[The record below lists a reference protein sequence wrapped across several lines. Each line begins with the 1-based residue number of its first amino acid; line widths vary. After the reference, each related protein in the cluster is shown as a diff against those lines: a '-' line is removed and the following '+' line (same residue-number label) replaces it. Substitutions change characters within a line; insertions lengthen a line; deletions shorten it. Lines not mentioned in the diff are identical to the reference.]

1 MIYKIKTPDGR
12 FIEVEGEEGQE
23 AKAIEAVR
31 KYLANETVSSD
42 FDAENFDYQTG
53 VDAPGLR
60 AQLDLA
66 ETVEEK
72 ELVLTNRVGSQ
83 GFTRDSSGNFALTP
97 SGLKRLGIRGGSD
110 KNIIIDESGLAK
122 GDFADLAGIVGPI
135 AGAVAA
141 LSPHGRALRLLK
153 NVFKNDRISRTVA
166 SALGTAGG
174 KGVEEAGELAVGLQ
188 RQSAGEVAE
197 DLAYEAAIGGI
208 SQGLF
213 EVGGMALHGLLGR
226 KAPIIDVDIS
236 RAIAQGA
243 DPSELV
249 TLAKNL
255 GRTPTF
261 KDVQEAQKNK
271 IIETFTPAA
280 VSQRALGRSIPGRV
294 QAAAETVFGRKERD
308 EKLIEY
314 GNQRLQKFLEKLNA
328 QDLTLENFEAG
339 ITAGRL
345 TSAQV
350 DDYIK
355 NLSRDSDVANKELRE
370 VINNSVKAIDEG
382 AFSGSPDSAA
392 TGRLIRDQL
401 KEAYEQGVIKPF
413 QRRERNIDTFLQ
425 KKGLDAVYGQIGIKL
440 NSLERYVD
448 NLVKKNPTIDKILAD
463 EISASP
469 IKVIKDVIKEA
480 KKDGGGLSI
489 EALNSVRGA
498 LLTIDRAK
506 GAFSGKQGY
515 YLKQTL
521 DEIDKIFDDLASGNS
536 FVADMIKVGPR
547 RQQKA
552 AIKNVTKA
560 AQMIRGY
567 NADYKAAV
575 QAFNDPVIA
584 KITHDAARGAF
595 DVDTIFNQVVKNN
608 RPELINKVI
617 NALPSEAEKKLVL
630 EGLRENIIK
639 NAVRDSIDITTNEIN
654 PVFFAKHFGKLG
666 STADVIFK
674 DIPNFKS
681 TIDDFLKINTNFKAE
696 KLARISA
703 DLNSKEFTQA
713 LKRFTDAENE
723 LAIANSDRFLTR
735 VSSASPDEVVGTLFR
750 NGQAENIS
758 KMKKILEN
766 DPDTFQKIQ
775 QEGMRDLMR
784 LTSGPG
790 TRVDEVFDPNA
801 LERALNSKGD
811 NVLNEMFGKETTQS
825 LRALVRDLR
834 VMTEPEK
841 GGAGTLIAGAIAV
854 NAFNL
859 AMLPTVA
866 KLGVIGMVMRQPS
879 VVRKLAKSDAE
890 SVNVVYQAFKD
901 AVRLYAPMQLTGDV
915 VGGLRDVGSVAAE
928 EISQLTEDSNLGA
941 ISQQLGT
948 ELQTTNRT
956 LPRLPNLTTSA
967 QLPQVQPVAG
977 GIMSP
982 SILGYNRANE
992 DIARR
997 FSNTV

>member
-1 MIYKIKTPDGR
+1 VIYKIKTPDGR

-23 AKAIEAVR
+23 TKAIEAVR

-53 VDAPGLR
+53 IDAPGLR

-72 ELVLTNRVGSQ
+72 ELVLSNRVGSQ

-110 KNIIIDESGLAK
+110 KNIIIDESGFSK

-141 LSPHGRALRLLK
+141 LSPHGKALRLLK

-197 DLAYEAAIGGI
+197 DLAYEAAIGGL

-213 EVGGMALHGLLGR
+213 EAGGAALHGLLGR

-243 DPSELV
+243 DPAELV
-249 TLAKNL
+249 TLARSL

-271 IIETFTPAA
+271 VIETFTPAA

-308 EKLIEY
+308 EKLIQY
-314 GNQRLQKFLEKLNA
+314 GNERLQNFLKKLNA

-345 TSAQV
+345 TTNQV

-355 NLSRDSDVANKELRE
+355 RLANDSDVANKELRE
-370 VINNSVKAIDEG
+370 VIRNSVKAIDEG
-382 AFSGSPDSAA
+382 AFSGSPDAVL

-413 QRRERNIDTFLQ
+413 QKREKTIDNFLQ
-425 KKGLDAVYGQIGIKL
+425 QKGLDAVYGQIGIKL
-440 NSLERYVD
+440 NNLERYVD

-469 IKVIKDVIKEA
+469 IKVIKDVIKDA
-480 KKDGGGLSI
+480 DGKGLSI

-506 GAFSGKQGY
+506 GSFSGKQGY

-536 FVADMIKVGPR
+536 FVADMIKVGPG

-552 AIKNVTKA
+552 AIKNVSKA

-575 QAFNDPVIA
+575 EAFNDPVIA

-608 RPELINKVI
+608 RPELVNKVI

-696 KLARISA
+696 KLARISS

-735 VSSASPDEVVGTLFR
+735 VSSASPDEVVSTLFR

-758 KMKKILEN
+758 KMKGIV
-766 DPDTFQKIQ
+766 DPDTFKKVQ

-915 VGGLRDVGSVAAE
+915 IEGGRNVGSAAAE
-928 EISQLTEDSNLGA
+928 EINQLTQDSNLGA

-948 ELQTTNRT
+948 ELQTTRRT
-956 LPRLPNLTTSA
+956 LPKLPNLTTSA

-997 FSNTV
+997 ISNIV

>member
-1 MIYKIKTPDGR
+1 VIYKIKTPDGR

-23 AKAIEAVR
+23 TKAIEAVR

-53 VDAPGLR
+53 IDAPGLR

-72 ELVLTNRVGSQ
+72 ELVLSNRVGSQ

-110 KNIIIDESGLAK
+110 KNIIIDESGFSK

-141 LSPHGRALRLLK
+141 LSPHGKALRLLK

-197 DLAYEAAIGGI
+197 DLAYEAAIGGL

-213 EVGGMALHGLLGR
+213 EVGGAALHGLLGR

-243 DPSELV
+243 DPAELV
-249 TLAKNL
+249 TLARSL

-271 IIETFTPAA
+271 VIETFTPAA
-280 VSQRALGRSIPGRV
+280 VSQRALGRSIAGRV

-308 EKLIEY
+308 EKLIQY
-314 GNQRLQKFLEKLNA
+314 GNERLQKFLEKLNA

-345 TSAQV
+345 TSNQV

-355 NLSRDSDVANKELRE
+355 NLSRDSNVAGKELRE

-382 AFSGSPDSAA
+382 AFSGGPDSAL

-413 QRRERNIDTFLQ
+413 QKREKSIDVFLQ

-440 NSLERYVD
+440 NSLEKYVD

-480 KKDGGGLSI
+480 DGKGLSI

-506 GAFSGKQGY
+506 GSFSGKQGY

-536 FVADMIKVGPR
+536 FVVDMIKVGPG
-547 RQQKA
+547 RQSKA
-552 AIKNVTKA
+552 AIKNVSKA

-639 NAVRDSIDITTNEIN
+639 NAVRDSIDVTTNEIN

-696 KLARISA
+696 KLARISS

-735 VSSASPDEVVGTLFR
+735 VSSASPDEVVSTLFR

-758 KMKKILEN
+758 KMKGIV
-766 DPDTFQKIQ
+766 DPDTFKKVQ

-915 VGGLRDVGSVAAE
+915 IDTEVEMLDQLR
-928 EISQLTEDSNLGA
+928 LKK
-941 ISQQLGT
+941 
-948 ELQTTNRT
+948 
-956 LPRLPNLTTSA
+956 
-967 QLPQVQPVAG
+967 
-977 GIMSP
+977 
-982 SILGYNRANE
+982 
-992 DIARR
+992 
-997 FSNTV
+997 

>member
-1 MIYKIKTPDGR
+1 MIYEIETPDGR
-12 FIEVEGEEGQE
+12 IIEVEGAEGKESE
-23 AKAIEAVR
+23 AIAAVR

-42 FDAENFDYQTG
+42 FDQENFDYDTG

-72 ELVLTNRVGSQ
+72 ELVLSNRVGSQ

-110 KNIIIDESGLAK
+110 KNIIIDESGFAK

-141 LSPHGRALRLLK
+141 LSPHGKALRLLK

-174 KGVEEAGELAVGLQ
+174 KGVEEAGELAFDLQ

-197 DLAYEAAIGGI
+197 DLAYEAAIGGL

-213 EVGGMALHGLLGR
+213 EAGGAALHGLLGR

-249 TLAKNL
+249 TLARSL

-271 IIETFTPAA
+271 VIETFTPAA
-280 VSQRALGRSIPGRV
+280 VSQRALGKSIPGRI

-308 EKLIEY
+308 EKLIQY
-314 GNQRLQKFLEKLNA
+314 GNERLQNFLKKLNA

-345 TSAQV
+345 TTNQV

-355 NLSRDSDVANKELRE
+355 RLANDSDVANKELRE
-370 VINNSVKAIDEG
+370 VIRNSVKAIDEG
-382 AFSGSPDSAA
+382 AFSGSPDAVL

-413 QRRERNIDTFLQ
+413 QKREKTIDVFLQ

-440 NSLERYVD
+440 NSLEKYVD

-480 KKDGGGLSI
+480 DGKGLSI

-506 GAFSGKQGY
+506 GSFSGKQGY

-536 FVADMIKVGPR
+536 FVVDMIKVGPG
-547 RQQKA
+547 RQSKA
-552 AIKNVTKA
+552 AIKNVSKA

-639 NAVRDSIDITTNEIN
+639 NAVRDSIDVTTNEIN

-696 KLARISA
+696 KLARISS

-735 VSSASPDEVVGTLFR
+735 VSSASPDEVVSTLFR

-758 KMKKILEN
+758 KMKGIV
-766 DPDTFQKIQ
+766 DPDTFKKVQ

-866 KLGVIGMVMRQPS
+866 KLGIIGLVMRQPA
-879 VVRKLAKSDAE
+879 VVRRMAKSDSE

-901 AVRLYAPMQLTGDV
+901 AVRLYAPMEITSQAIDTSRELGTA
-915 VGGLRDVGSVAAE
+915 AAE
-928 EISQLTEDSNLGA
+928 GVQQLSEDSNLGA
-941 ISQQLGT
+941 ISQQVGT
-948 ELQTTNRT
+948 ELQTTRRT
-956 LPRLPNLTTSA
+956 LPKLPNLTTSA

-997 FSNTV
+997 ISNIV

>member
-1 MIYKIKTPDGR
+1 VIYKIKTPDGR

-23 AKAIEAVR
+23 TKAIEAVR

-53 VDAPGLR
+53 IDAPGLR

-72 ELVLTNRVGSQ
+72 ELVLSNRVGSQ

-110 KNIIIDESGLAK
+110 KNIIIDESGFSK

-141 LSPHGRALRLLK
+141 LSPHGKALRLLK

-197 DLAYEAAIGGI
+197 DLAYEAAIGGL

-213 EVGGMALHGLLGR
+213 EAGGAALHGLLGR

-243 DPSELV
+243 DPAELV
-249 TLAKNL
+249 TLARSL

-271 IIETFTPAA
+271 VIETFTPAA

-308 EKLIEY
+308 EKLIQY
-314 GNQRLQKFLEKLNA
+314 GNERLQNFLKKLNA

-345 TSAQV
+345 TTNQV

-355 NLSRDSDVANKELRE
+355 RLANDSDVANKELRE
-370 VINNSVKAIDEG
+370 VIRNSVKAIDEG
-382 AFSGSPDSAA
+382 AFSGSPDAVL

-413 QRRERNIDTFLQ
+413 QKREKTIDNFLQ
-425 KKGLDAVYGQIGIKL
+425 QKGLDAVYGQIGIKL
-440 NSLERYVD
+440 NNLERYVD

-469 IKVIKDVIKEA
+469 IKVIKDVIKDA
-480 KKDGGGLSI
+480 DGKGLSI

-506 GAFSGKQGY
+506 GSFSGKQGY

-536 FVADMIKVGPR
+536 FVADMIKVGPG

-552 AIKNVTKA
+552 AIKNVSKA

-575 QAFNDPVIA
+575 EAFNDPVIA

-608 RPELINKVI
+608 RPELVNKVI

-703 DLNSKEFTQA
+703 DLNSKEFAQA
-713 LKRFTDAENE
+713 LKRFTDAEN
-723 LAIANSDRFLTR
+723 IAALENSDRFLTR
-735 VSSASPDEVVGTLFR
+735 VSSASPDEVINTLFR
-750 NGQAENIS
+750 NGQAENIA
-758 KMKKILEN
+758 KMKAIV
-766 DPDTFQKIQ
+766 DPDTFQKVQ

-790 TRVDEVFDPNA
+790 TRVDEVFNPEA

-834 VMTEPEK
+834 VMTQPEK

-915 VGGLRDVGSVAAE
+915 IEGGRNVGSAAAE
-928 EISQLTEDSNLGA
+928 EINQLTQDSNLGA

-948 ELQTTNRT
+948 ELQTTRRT
-956 LPRLPNLTTSA
+956 LPKLPNLTTSA

-997 FSNTV
+997 ISNIV

>member
-1 MIYKIKTPDGR
+1 MIYEIETPDGR
-12 FIEVEGEEGQE
+12 IIEVEGAEGKESE
-23 AKAIEAVR
+23 AIAAVR

-42 FDAENFDYQTG
+42 FDQENFDYDTG

-72 ELVLTNRVGSQ
+72 ELVLSNRVGSQ

-110 KNIIIDESGLAK
+110 KNIIIDESGFAK

-141 LSPHGRALRLLK
+141 LSPHGKALRLLK

-174 KGVEEAGELAVGLQ
+174 KGVEEAGELAFDLQ

-197 DLAYEAAIGGI
+197 DLAYEAAIGGL

-213 EVGGMALHGLLGR
+213 EAGGAALHGLLGR

-243 DPSELV
+243 DPAELV
-249 TLAKNL
+249 TLARSL

-271 IIETFTPAA
+271 VIETFTPAA
-280 VSQRALGRSIPGRV
+280 VSQRALGKSIPGRI

-308 EKLIEY
+308 EKLIQY
-314 GNQRLQKFLEKLNA
+314 GNERLQNFLKKLNA

-345 TSAQV
+345 TTNQV

-355 NLSRDSDVANKELRE
+355 RLANDSDVANKELRE
-370 VINNSVKAIDEG
+370 VIRNSVKAIDEG
-382 AFSGSPDSAA
+382 AFSGSPDAVL

-413 QRRERNIDTFLQ
+413 QKREKTIDVFLQ

-440 NSLERYVD
+440 NSLEKYVD

-480 KKDGGGLSI
+480 DGKGLSI

-506 GAFSGKQGY
+506 GSFSGKQGY

-536 FVADMIKVGPR
+536 FVVDMIKVGPG
-547 RQQKA
+547 RQSKA
-552 AIKNVTKA
+552 AIKNVSKA

-639 NAVRDSIDITTNEIN
+639 NAVRDSIDVTTNEIN

-696 KLARISA
+696 KLARISS

-735 VSSASPDEVVGTLFR
+735 VSSASPDEVVSTLFR

-758 KMKKILEN
+758 KMKGIV
-766 DPDTFQKIQ
+766 DPDTFKKVQ

-866 KLGVIGMVMRQPS
+866 KLGIIGLVMRQPA
-879 VVRKLAKSDAE
+879 VVRRMAKSDSE

-901 AVRLYAPMQLTGDV
+901 AVRLYAPMEITSQAIDTSRELGTA
-915 VGGLRDVGSVAAE
+915 AAE
-928 EISQLTEDSNLGA
+928 GVQQLSEDSNLGA
-941 ISQQLGT
+941 ISQQVGT
-948 ELQTTNRT
+948 ELQTTRRT
-956 LPRLPNLTTSA
+956 LPKLPNLTTSA

-997 FSNTV
+997 LSNIV

>member
-1 MIYKIKTPDGR
+1 MIYEIETPDGR
-12 FIEVEGEEGQE
+12 IIEVEGAEGKESE
-23 AKAIEAVR
+23 AIAAVR

-42 FDAENFDYQTG
+42 FDQENFDYDTG

-72 ELVLTNRVGSQ
+72 ELVLSNRVGSQ

-110 KNIIIDESGLAK
+110 KNIIIDESGFAK

-141 LSPHGRALRLLK
+141 LSPHGKALRLLK

-174 KGVEEAGELAVGLQ
+174 KGVEEAGELAFDLQ

-197 DLAYEAAIGGI
+197 DLAYEAAIGGL

-213 EVGGMALHGLLGR
+213 EAGGAALHGLLGR

-249 TLAKNL
+249 TLARSL

-271 IIETFTPAA
+271 VIETFTPAA
-280 VSQRALGRSIPGRV
+280 VSQRALGKSIPGRI

-308 EKLIEY
+308 EKLIQY
-314 GNQRLQKFLEKLNA
+314 GNERLQNFLKKLNA

-345 TSAQV
+345 TTNQV

-355 NLSRDSDVANKELRE
+355 RLANDSDVANKELRE
-370 VINNSVKAIDEG
+370 VIRNSVKAIDEG
-382 AFSGSPDSAA
+382 AFSGSPDAVL

-413 QRRERNIDTFLQ
+413 QKREKTIDVFLQ

-440 NSLERYVD
+440 NSLEKYVD

-480 KKDGGGLSI
+480 DGKGLSI

-506 GAFSGKQGY
+506 GSFSGKQGY

-536 FVADMIKVGPR
+536 FVVDMIKVGPG
-547 RQQKA
+547 RQSKA
-552 AIKNVTKA
+552 AIKNVSKA

-639 NAVRDSIDITTNEIN
+639 NAVRDSIDVTTNEIN

-696 KLARISA
+696 KLARISS

-735 VSSASPDEVVGTLFR
+735 VSSASPDEVVSTLFR

-758 KMKKILEN
+758 KMKGIV
-766 DPDTFQKIQ
+766 DPDTFKKVQ

-866 KLGVIGMVMRQPS
+866 KLGIIGLVMRQPA
-879 VVRKLAKSDAE
+879 VVRRMAKSDSE

-901 AVRLYAPMQLTGDV
+901 AVRLYAPMEITSQAIDTSRELGTA
-915 VGGLRDVGSVAAE
+915 AAE
-928 EISQLTEDSNLGA
+928 GVQQLSEDSNLGA
-941 ISQQLGT
+941 ISQQVGT
-948 ELQTTNRT
+948 ELQTTRRT
-956 LPRLPNLTTSA
+956 LPKLPNLTTSA

-997 FSNTV
+997 LSNIV

>member
-1 MIYKIKTPDGR
+1 MIYEIETADGR
-12 FIEVEGEEGQE
+12 IIEVEGAEGKESE
-23 AKAIEAVR
+23 AIAAVR

-42 FDAENFDYQTG
+42 FDQENFDYDTG

-72 ELVLTNRVGSQ
+72 ELVLSNRVGSQ

-110 KNIIIDESGLAK
+110 KNIIIDESGFAK

-141 LSPHGRALRLLK
+141 LSPHGKALRLLK

-174 KGVEEAGELAVGLQ
+174 KGVEEAGELAFDLQ

-197 DLAYEAAIGGI
+197 DLAYEAAIGGL

-213 EVGGMALHGLLGR
+213 EVGGAALHGLLGR
-226 KAPIIDVDIS
+226 KANIIDVDIS

-243 DPSELV
+243 DPSELI
-249 TLAKNL
+249 TLAKSL

-261 KDVQEAQKNK
+261 KDVKAAQKSGL
-271 IIETFTPAA
+271 IETFTTAA

-308 EKLIEY
+308 TRLIQY
-314 GNQRLQKFLEKLNA
+314 GNERLQKYLEKLGA

-345 TSAQV
+345 TSGQI

-355 NLSRDSDVANKELRE
+355 NLSRDSDIANKELRE
-370 VINNSVKAIDEG
+370 VINNSVKAINEG
-382 AFSGSPDSAA
+382 AFSGSPNSAV

-413 QRRERNIDTFLQ
+413 KKREVNIDKTLEKQ
-425 KKGLDAVYGQIGIKL
+425 GLDAVYGQIGIKL
-440 NSLERYVD
+440 DGLGKYLDR
-448 NLVKKNPTIDKILAD
+448 LTLKNPTIDKLLAD
-463 EISASP
+463 ELKAPP
-469 IKVIKDVIKEA
+469 IKVMKDVIKEIQA
-480 KKDGGGLSI
+480 GGNGISI
-489 EALNSVRGA
+489 EALNSTRGA
-498 LLTIDRAK
+498 LLSIQRAA
-506 GAFSGKQGY
+506 GSGSGKQGY
-515 YLKQTL
+515 FLKEAIQ
-521 DEIDKIFDDLASGNS
+521 EIDKIFDDLASGNI
-536 FVADMIKVGPR
+536 FVADMIIVGKG

-552 AIKNVTKA
+552 AIKNISQAAKDIKA
-560 AQMIRGY
+560 Y
-567 NADYKAAV
+567 NAEYKIAV
-575 QAFNDPVIA
+575 EAFNEPEIA
-584 KITHDAARGAF
+584 NIIHNASRGSF
-595 DVDTIFNQVVKNN
+595 DVDQIFSGVVKNN

-617 NALPSEAEKKLVL
+617 NALPGEAEKKIVL

-639 NAVRDSIDITTNEIN
+639 NAVRESIDVTTNEIN
-654 PVFFAKHFGKLG
+654 PVFFAKHFSKLG

-674 DIPNFKS
+674 DVPNFKS

-713 LKRFTDAENE
+713 LKRFTDAENQFA
-723 LAIANSDRFLTR
+723 LQNSDRFLTR
-735 VSSASPDEVVGTLFR
+735 VSSASPDEVVSTLFR

-758 KMKKILEN
+758 KMKGIV
-766 DPDTFQKIQ
+766 DPDTFKKVQ

-790 TRVDEVFDPNA
+790 TKVDEVFDPNA

-866 KLGVIGMVMRQPS
+866 KLGIIGLVMRQPA
-879 VVRKLAKSDAE
+879 VVRRLAKSDSE

-901 AVRLYAPMQLTGDV
+901 AVRLYAPMEITGQAIDTSREL
-915 VGGLRDVGSVAAE
+915 GTAAAE
-928 EISQLTEDSNLGA
+928 GVQQLSEDSNLGA
-941 ISQQLGT
+941 ISQQVGT
-948 ELQTTNRT
+948 ELQTTRRT
-956 LPRLPNLTTSA
+956 LPKLPNLTTSA

-997 FSNTV
+997 ISNIV

>member
-1 MIYKIKTPDGR
+1 MIYEIETPDGR
-12 FIEVEGEEGQE
+12 IIEVEGAEGKESE
-23 AKAIEAVR
+23 AIAAVR

-42 FDAENFDYQTG
+42 FDQENFDYDTG

-72 ELVLTNRVGSQ
+72 ELVLSNRVGSQ

-110 KNIIIDESGLAK
+110 KNIIIDESGFAK

-141 LSPHGRALRLLK
+141 LSPHGKALRLLK

-174 KGVEEAGELAVGLQ
+174 KGVEEAGELAFDLQ

-197 DLAYEAAIGGI
+197 DLAYEAAIGGL

-213 EVGGMALHGLLGR
+213 EAGGAALHGLLGR

-249 TLAKNL
+249 TLARSL

-271 IIETFTPAA
+271 VIETFTPAA
-280 VSQRALGRSIPGRV
+280 VSQRALGKSIPGRI

-308 EKLIEY
+308 KQLVEY
-314 GNQRLQKFLEKLNA
+314 GNQRLQNFLKKLNA

-345 TSAQV
+345 TTNQV

-355 NLSRDSDVANKELRE
+355 RLANDSDVANKELRE
-370 VINNSVKAIDEG
+370 VIRNSVKAIDEG
-382 AFSGSPDSAA
+382 AFSGSPDAVL

-413 QRRERNIDTFLQ
+413 QKREKSIDVFLQ

-440 NSLERYVD
+440 NSLEKYVD

-480 KKDGGGLSI
+480 DGKGLSI

-506 GAFSGKQGY
+506 GSFSGKQGY

-536 FVADMIKVGPR
+536 FVVDMIKVGPG
-547 RQQKA
+547 RQSKA
-552 AIKNVTKA
+552 AIKNVSKA

-639 NAVRDSIDITTNEIN
+639 NAVRDSIDVTTNEIN

-696 KLARISA
+696 KLARISS

-735 VSSASPDEVVGTLFR
+735 VSSASPDEVVSTLFR

-758 KMKKILEN
+758 KMKGIV
-766 DPDTFQKIQ
+766 DPDTFKKVQ

-866 KLGVIGMVMRQPS
+866 KLGIIGLVMRQPA
-879 VVRKLAKSDAE
+879 VVRRMAKSDSE

-901 AVRLYAPMQLTGDV
+901 AVRLYAPMEITSQAIDTSRELGTA
-915 VGGLRDVGSVAAE
+915 AAE
-928 EISQLTEDSNLGA
+928 GVQQLSEDSNLGA
-941 ISQQLGT
+941 ISQQVGT
-948 ELQTTNRT
+948 ELQTTRRT
-956 LPRLPNLTTSA
+956 LPKLPNLTTSA

-997 FSNTV
+997 ISNIV

>member
-1 MIYKIKTPDGR
+1 MIYEIETPDGR
-12 FIEVEGEEGQE
+12 IIEVEGAEGKESE
-23 AKAIEAVR
+23 AIAAVR

-42 FDAENFDYQTG
+42 FDQENFDYDTG

-72 ELVLTNRVGSQ
+72 ELVLSNRVGSQ

-110 KNIIIDESGLAK
+110 KNIIIDESGFSK

-141 LSPHGRALRLLK
+141 LSPHGKALRLLK

-197 DLAYEAAIGGI
+197 DLAYEAAIGGL

-213 EVGGMALHGLLGR
+213 EVGGAALHGLLGR

-243 DPSELV
+243 DPAELV
-249 TLAKNL
+249 TLARSL

-271 IIETFTPAA
+271 VIETFTPAA

-308 EKLIEY
+308 EKLIQY
-314 GNQRLQKFLEKLNA
+314 GNERLQKFLEKLNA

-345 TSAQV
+345 TSNQV

-355 NLSRDSDVANKELRE
+355 NLSRDSNVASKELRE

-382 AFSGSPDSAA
+382 AFSGGLDSAL

-413 QRRERNIDTFLQ
+413 QKREKSIDVFLQ

-440 NSLERYVD
+440 NSLEKYVD

-480 KKDGGGLSI
+480 DGKGLSI

-506 GAFSGKQGY
+506 GSFSGKQGY
-515 YLKQTL
+515 YL
-521 DEIDKIFDDLASGNS
+521 
-536 FVADMIKVGPR
+536 
-547 RQQKA
+547 
-552 AIKNVTKA
+552 
-560 AQMIRGY
+560 
-567 NADYKAAV
+567 
-575 QAFNDPVIA
+575 
-584 KITHDAARGAF
+584 
-595 DVDTIFNQVVKNN
+595 
-608 RPELINKVI
+608 NK
-617 NALPSEAEKKLVL
+617 L
-630 EGLRENIIK
+630 
-639 NAVRDSIDITTNEIN
+639 
-654 PVFFAKHFGKLG
+654 
-666 STADVIFK
+666 
-674 DIPNFKS
+674 
-681 TIDDFLKINTNFKAE
+681 
-696 KLARISA
+696 
-703 DLNSKEFTQA
+703 
-713 LKRFTDAENE
+713 
-723 LAIANSDRFLTR
+723 
-735 VSSASPDEVVGTLFR
+735 
-750 NGQAENIS
+750 
-758 KMKKILEN
+758 
-766 DPDTFQKIQ
+766 
-775 QEGMRDLMR
+775 
-784 LTSGPG
+784 
-790 TRVDEVFDPNA
+790 
-801 LERALNSKGD
+801 
-811 NVLNEMFGKETTQS
+811 
-825 LRALVRDLR
+825 
-834 VMTEPEK
+834 
-841 GGAGTLIAGAIAV
+841 
-854 NAFNL
+854 
-859 AMLPTVA
+859 
-866 KLGVIGMVMRQPS
+866 
-879 VVRKLAKSDAE
+879 
-890 SVNVVYQAFKD
+890 
-901 AVRLYAPMQLTGDV
+901 
-915 VGGLRDVGSVAAE
+915 
-928 EISQLTEDSNLGA
+928 
-941 ISQQLGT
+941 
-948 ELQTTNRT
+948 
-956 LPRLPNLTTSA
+956 
-967 QLPQVQPVAG
+967 
-977 GIMSP
+977 
-982 SILGYNRANE
+982 
-992 DIARR
+992 
-997 FSNTV
+997 

>member
-23 AKAIEAVR
+23 AKAIAAVR

-42 FDAENFDYQTG
+42 FDAENFDYQKG

-83 GFTRDSSGNFALTP
+83 GFTRDSAGNFALTP

-110 KNIIIDESGLAK
+110 KNIIIDESGLSK

-141 LSPHGRALRLLK
+141 LSPHGKALRLLK
-153 NVFKNDRISRTVA
+153 NVFKHDGVSRTVA

-213 EVGGMALHGLLGR
+213 EVGGAALHGLLGR

-261 KDVQEAQKNK
+261 KDVQEAQKK
-271 IIETFTPAA
+271 GIIETFTPAA

-308 EKLIEY
+308 KQLVEY
-314 GNQRLQKFLEKLNA
+314 GNQRLQNFLKKLNA

-345 TSAQV
+345 TTNQV

-355 NLSRDSDVANKELRE
+355 RLANDSDVANKELRE
-370 VINNSVKAIDEG
+370 VIRNSVKAIDEG
-382 AFSGSPDSAA
+382 AFSGSPDAVL

-413 QRRERNIDTFLQ
+413 QKREKTIDVFLQ

-440 NSLERYVD
+440 NSLEKYVD

-480 KKDGGGLSI
+480 DGKGLSI

-506 GAFSGKQGY
+506 GSFSGKQGY

-536 FVADMIKVGPR
+536 FVVDMIKVGPG
-547 RQQKA
+547 RQSKA
-552 AIKNVTKA
+552 AIKNVSKA

-639 NAVRDSIDITTNEIN
+639 NAVRDSIDVTTNEIN

-696 KLARISA
+696 KLARISS

-735 VSSASPDEVVGTLFR
+735 VSSASPDEVVSTLFR

-758 KMKKILEN
+758 KMKGIV
-766 DPDTFQKIQ
+766 DPDTFKKVQ

-866 KLGVIGMVMRQPS
+866 KLGIIGLVMRQPA
-879 VVRKLAKSDAE
+879 VVRRMAKSDSE

-901 AVRLYAPMQLTGDV
+901 AVRLYAPMEITSQAIDTSRELGTA
-915 VGGLRDVGSVAAE
+915 AAE
-928 EISQLTEDSNLGA
+928 GVQQLSEDSNLGA
-941 ISQQLGT
+941 ISQQVGT
-948 ELQTTNRT
+948 ELQTTRRT
-956 LPRLPNLTTSA
+956 LPKLPNLTTSA

-997 FSNTV
+997 ISNIV

>member
-1 MIYKIKTPDGR
+1 MIYEIETPDGR
-12 FIEVEGEEGQE
+12 IIEVEGAEGKESE
-23 AKAIEAVR
+23 AIAAVR

-42 FDAENFDYQTG
+42 FDQENFDYDTG

-72 ELVLTNRVGSQ
+72 ELVLSNRVGSQ

-110 KNIIIDESGLAK
+110 KNIIIDESGFAK

-141 LSPHGRALRLLK
+141 LSPHGKALRLLK

-174 KGVEEAGELAVGLQ
+174 KGVEEAGELAFDLQ

-197 DLAYEAAIGGI
+197 DLAYEAAIGGL

-213 EVGGMALHGLLGR
+213 EAGGAALHGLLGR

-243 DPSELV
+243 DPAELV
-249 TLAKNL
+249 TLARSL

-271 IIETFTPAA
+271 VIETFTPAA
-280 VSQRALGRSIPGRV
+280 VSQRALGKSIPGRI

-308 EKLIEY
+308 KQLVEY
-314 GNQRLQKFLEKLNA
+314 GNQRLQNFLKKLNA

-345 TSAQV
+345 TTNQV

-355 NLSRDSDVANKELRE
+355 RLANDSDVANKELRE
-370 VINNSVKAIDEG
+370 VIRNSVKAIDEG
-382 AFSGSPDSAA
+382 AFSGSPDAVL

-413 QRRERNIDTFLQ
+413 QKREKTIDVFLQ

-440 NSLERYVD
+440 NSLEKYVD

-480 KKDGGGLSI
+480 DGKGLSI

-506 GAFSGKQGY
+506 GSFSGKQGY

-536 FVADMIKVGPR
+536 FVVDMIKVGPG
-547 RQQKA
+547 RQSKA
-552 AIKNVTKA
+552 AIKNVSKA

-639 NAVRDSIDITTNEIN
+639 NAVRDSIDVTTNEIN

-696 KLARISA
+696 KLARISS

-735 VSSASPDEVVGTLFR
+735 VSSASPDEVVSTLFR

-758 KMKKILEN
+758 KMKGIV
-766 DPDTFQKIQ
+766 DPDTFKKVQ

-866 KLGVIGMVMRQPS
+866 KLGIIGLVMRQPA
-879 VVRKLAKSDAE
+879 VVRRMAKSDSE

-901 AVRLYAPMQLTGDV
+901 AVRLYAPMEITSQAIDTSRELGTA
-915 VGGLRDVGSVAAE
+915 AAE
-928 EISQLTEDSNLGA
+928 GVQQLSEDSNLGA
-941 ISQQLGT
+941 ISQQVGT
-948 ELQTTNRT
+948 ELQTTRRT
-956 LPRLPNLTTSA
+956 LPKLPNLTTSA

-977 GIMSP
+977 GIISP

>member
-1 MIYKIKTPDGR
+1 MIYEIETPDGR
-12 FIEVEGEEGQE
+12 IIEVEGAEGKESE
-23 AKAIEAVR
+23 AIAAVR

-42 FDAENFDYQTG
+42 FDQENFDYDTG

-72 ELVLTNRVGSQ
+72 ELVLSNRVGSQ

-110 KNIIIDESGLAK
+110 KNIIIDESGFAK

-141 LSPHGRALRLLK
+141 LSPHGKALRLLK

-174 KGVEEAGELAVGLQ
+174 KGVEEAGELAFDLQ

-197 DLAYEAAIGGI
+197 DLAYEAAIGGL

-213 EVGGMALHGLLGR
+213 EAGGAALHGLLGR

-243 DPSELV
+243 DPAELV
-249 TLAKNL
+249 TLARSL

-271 IIETFTPAA
+271 VIETFTPAA
-280 VSQRALGRSIPGRV
+280 VSQRALGKSIPGRI

-308 EKLIEY
+308 EKLIQY
-314 GNQRLQKFLEKLNA
+314 GNERLQNFLKKLNA

-345 TSAQV
+345 TTNQV

-355 NLSRDSDVANKELRE
+355 RLANDSDVANKELRE
-370 VINNSVKAIDEG
+370 VIRNSVKAIDEG
-382 AFSGSPDSAA
+382 AFSGSPDAVL

-413 QRRERNIDTFLQ
+413 QKREKTIDVFLQ

-440 NSLERYVD
+440 NSLEKYVD

-480 KKDGGGLSI
+480 DGKGLSI

-506 GAFSGKQGY
+506 GSFSGKQGY

-536 FVADMIKVGPR
+536 FVVDMIKVGPG
-547 RQQKA
+547 RQSKA
-552 AIKNVTKA
+552 AIKNVSKA

-639 NAVRDSIDITTNEIN
+639 NAVRDSIDVTTNEIN

-696 KLARISA
+696 KLARISS

-735 VSSASPDEVVGTLFR
+735 VSSASPDEVVSTLFR

-758 KMKKILEN
+758 KMKGIV
-766 DPDTFQKIQ
+766 DPDTFKKVQ

-866 KLGVIGMVMRQPS
+866 KLGIIGLVMRQPA
-879 VVRKLAKSDAE
+879 VVRRMAKSDSE

-901 AVRLYAPMQLTGDV
+901 AVRLYAPMEITSQAIDTSRELGTA
-915 VGGLRDVGSVAAE
+915 AAE
-928 EISQLTEDSNLGA
+928 GVQQLSEDSNLGA
-941 ISQQLGT
+941 ISQQVGT
-948 ELQTTNRT
+948 ELQTTRRT
-956 LPRLPNLTTSA
+956 LPKLPNLTTSA

-997 FSNTV
+997 ISNIV

>member
-23 AKAIEAVR
+23 AKAIAAVR

-42 FDAENFDYQTG
+42 FDAENFDYQKG

-72 ELVLTNRVGSQ
+72 ELVLSNRVGSQ
-83 GFTRDSSGNFALTP
+83 GFTRDSAGNFALTP

-110 KNIIIDESGLAK
+110 KNIIIDESGLSK

-141 LSPHGRALRLLK
+141 LSPHGKALRLLK
-153 NVFKNDRISRTVA
+153 NVFKHDGVSRTVA

-174 KGVEEAGELAVGLQ
+174 KGVEEAGELAFDLQ

-213 EVGGMALHGLLGR
+213 EVGGAALHGLLGR
-226 KAPIIDVDIS
+226 KAPIIDIDIS

-261 KDVQEAQKNK
+261 KDVQEAQKK
-271 IIETFTPAA
+271 RIIETFTPAA

-308 EKLIEY
+308 KQLVEY
-314 GNQRLQKFLEKLNA
+314 GNQRLQNFLKKLNA

-345 TSAQV
+345 TTNQV

-355 NLSRDSDVANKELRE
+355 RLANDSDVANKELRE
-370 VINNSVKAIDEG
+370 VIRNSVKAIDEG
-382 AFSGSPDSAA
+382 AFSGSPDAVL

-413 QRRERNIDTFLQ
+413 QKREKTIDNFLQ
-425 KKGLDAVYGQIGIKL
+425 QKGLDAVYGQIGIKL
-440 NSLERYVD
+440 NNLEKYVD

-469 IKVIKDVIKEA
+469 IKVIKDVIKDA
-480 KKDGGGLSI
+480 DGKGLSI

-506 GAFSGKQGY
+506 GSFSGKQGY

-536 FVADMIKVGPR
+536 FVADMIKVGPG

-552 AIKNVTKA
+552 AIKNVSKA

-575 QAFNDPVIA
+575 EAFNDPVIA

-608 RPELINKVI
+608 RPELVNKVI

-654 PVFFAKHFGKLG
+654 PVFFAKHFSKLG

-703 DLNSKEFTQA
+703 DLNSKEFAQA
-713 LKRFTDAENE
+713 LKRFTDAEN
-723 LAIANSDRFLTR
+723 IAALENSDRFLTR
-735 VSSASPDEVVGTLFR
+735 VSSASPDEVINTLFR
-750 NGQAENIS
+750 NGQAENIA
-758 KMKKILEN
+758 KMKAIV
-766 DPDTFQKIQ
+766 DPDTFQKVQ

-790 TRVDEVFDPNA
+790 TRVDEVFNPEA

-834 VMTEPEK
+834 VMTQPEK

-866 KLGVIGMVMRQPS
+866 KLGVIGMVMRQPA
-879 VVRKLAKSDAE
+879 VVRRLAKSDAE

-901 AVRLYAPMQLTGDV
+901 ALRLYAPMEITGQTIDAS
-915 VGGLRDVGSVAAE
+915 RDIGSATAE
-928 EISQLTEDSNLGA
+928 GISQLTEDSNLGA

-948 ELQTTNRT
+948 ELQTTRRT
-956 LPRLPNLTTSA
+956 LPKLPNLTTSA

-997 FSNTV
+997 ISNIA

>member
-1 MIYKIKTPDGR
+1 MIYEIETPDGR
-12 FIEVEGEEGQE
+12 IIEVEGAEGKESE
-23 AKAIEAVR
+23 AIAAVR

-42 FDAENFDYQTG
+42 FDQENFDYDTG

-72 ELVLTNRVGSQ
+72 ELVLSNRVGSQ

-110 KNIIIDESGLAK
+110 KNIIIDESGFAK

-141 LSPHGRALRLLK
+141 LSPHGKALRLLK

-174 KGVEEAGELAVGLQ
+174 KGVEEAGELAFDLQ

-197 DLAYEAAIGGI
+197 DLAYEAAIGGL

-213 EVGGMALHGLLGR
+213 EAGGAALHGLLGR

-243 DPSELV
+243 DPAELV
-249 TLAKNL
+249 TLARSL

-271 IIETFTPAA
+271 VIETFTPAA
-280 VSQRALGRSIPGRV
+280 VSQRALGKSIPGRI

-308 EKLIEY
+308 EKLIQY
-314 GNQRLQKFLEKLNA
+314 GNERLQNFLKKLNA

-345 TSAQV
+345 TTNQV

-355 NLSRDSDVANKELRE
+355 RLANDSDVANKELRE
-370 VINNSVKAIDEG
+370 VIRNSVKAIDEG
-382 AFSGSPDSAA
+382 AFSGSPDAVL

-413 QRRERNIDTFLQ
+413 QKREKTIDVFLQ

-440 NSLERYVD
+440 NSLEKYVD

-480 KKDGGGLSI
+480 DGKGLSI

-506 GAFSGKQGY
+506 GSFSGKQGY

-536 FVADMIKVGPR
+536 FVVDMIKVGPG
-547 RQQKA
+547 RQSKA
-552 AIKNVTKA
+552 AIKNVSKA

-639 NAVRDSIDITTNEIN
+639 NAVRDSIDVTTNEIN

-696 KLARISA
+696 KLARISS

-735 VSSASPDEVVGTLFR
+735 VSSASPDEVVSTLFR

-758 KMKKILEN
+758 KMKGIV
-766 DPDTFQKIQ
+766 DPDTFKKVQ

-866 KLGVIGMVMRQPS
+866 KLGIIGLVMRQPA
-879 VVRKLAKSDAE
+879 VVRRMAKSDSE

-901 AVRLYAPMQLTGDV
+901 AVRLYAPMEITSQAIDTSRELGTA
-915 VGGLRDVGSVAAE
+915 AAE
-928 EISQLTEDSNLGA
+928 GVQQLSEDSNLGA
-941 ISQQLGT
+941 ISQQVGT
-948 ELQTTNRT
+948 ELQTTRRT
-956 LPRLPNLTTSA
+956 LPKLPNLTASA

-977 GIMSP
+977 GIISP

>member
-1 MIYKIKTPDGR
+1 MIYEIETPDGR
-12 FIEVEGEEGQE
+12 IIEVEGAEGKESE
-23 AKAIEAVR
+23 AIAAVR

-42 FDAENFDYQTG
+42 FDQENFDYDTG

-72 ELVLTNRVGSQ
+72 ELVLSNRVGSQ

-110 KNIIIDESGLAK
+110 KNIIIDESGFAK

-141 LSPHGRALRLLK
+141 LSPHGKALRLLK

-174 KGVEEAGELAVGLQ
+174 KGVEEAGELAFDLQ

-197 DLAYEAAIGGI
+197 DLAYEAAIGGL

-213 EVGGMALHGLLGR
+213 EAGGAALHGLLGR

-243 DPSELV
+243 DPAELV
-249 TLAKNL
+249 TLARSL

-271 IIETFTPAA
+271 VIETFTPAA
-280 VSQRALGRSIPGRV
+280 VSQRALGKSIPGRI

-308 EKLIEY
+308 EKLIQY
-314 GNQRLQKFLEKLNA
+314 GNERLQNFLKKLNA

-345 TSAQV
+345 TTNQV

-355 NLSRDSDVANKELRE
+355 RLANDSDVANKELRE
-370 VINNSVKAIDEG
+370 VIRNSVKAIDEG
-382 AFSGSPDSAA
+382 AFSGSPDAVL

-413 QRRERNIDTFLQ
+413 QKREKSIDVFLQ

-440 NSLERYVD
+440 NSLEKYVD

-480 KKDGGGLSI
+480 DGKGLSI

-506 GAFSGKQGY
+506 GSFSGKQGY

-536 FVADMIKVGPR
+536 FVVDMIKVGPG
-547 RQQKA
+547 RQSKA
-552 AIKNVTKA
+552 AIKNVSKA

-639 NAVRDSIDITTNEIN
+639 NAVRDSIDVTTNEIN

-696 KLARISA
+696 KLARISS

-735 VSSASPDEVVGTLFR
+735 VSSASPDEVVSTLFR

-758 KMKKILEN
+758 KMKGIV
-766 DPDTFQKIQ
+766 DPDTFKKVQ

-866 KLGVIGMVMRQPS
+866 KLGIIGLVMRQPA
-879 VVRKLAKSDAE
+879 VVRRMAKSDSE

-901 AVRLYAPMQLTGDV
+901 AVRLYAPMEITSQAIDTSRELGTA
-915 VGGLRDVGSVAAE
+915 AAE
-928 EISQLTEDSNLGA
+928 GVQQLSEDSNLGA
-941 ISQQLGT
+941 ISQQVGT
-948 ELQTTNRT
+948 ELQTTRRT
-956 LPRLPNLTTSA
+956 LPKLPNLTTSA

-997 FSNTV
+997 LSNIV